1 MSKPSK
7 KTAFLRLFTISV
19 FLILASID
27 NCVLDMA
34 SSVYWAME
42 TAIMTS
48 TTFLGLTPTEF
59 LGLVNS
65 LLIWIVAGLAIW
77 WGYLG
82 DKGNR
87 KRLLLIGTLIWSSS
101 LLFTP
106 LVFNE
111 ISWLV
116 VQCIA
121 GIGLACIASVGF
133 SVIVDFV
140 APEKR
145 GMALGFWGLSQGVGT
160 AVGKGVAAILV
171 SKPSDWW
178 QPFFLFSI
186 IGFIMIGLYFF
197 TLDPKRGATE
207 KELQD
212 VDYEYTIK
220 KADFIFI
227 MKKKTNILVMLT
239 GMIGQIFWGALT
251 WLPFIFFQKF
261 KDQGLTPGAAGFV
274 GNIVA
279 GLFAIGG
286 IFSIPLGWMTDKLLK
301 RTLKARPLV
310 SGAFSLAGIPL
321 FIMMLLI
328 PFDLSALAGVDG
340 TLPILGGLINQLGT
354 NPPFLAMFL
363 VSIGASALISATA
376 PNWFAMIGDVNLP
389 EHRGTMFGLGNF
401 INGVGRGIGSL
412 VLPAIATAFLVFYPE
427 PWNYLWSIIFAL
439 LFFIPMGILCFVAC
453 KTVETDYHS
462 VKETLA
468 RRAEEIKGKVIEK

>member
-1 MSKPSK
+1 MPRPSPK
-7 KTAFLRLFTISV
+7 EAFLRAFTITV

-34 SSVYWAME
+34 SSVYWAMQ
-42 TAIMTS
+42 TALVTS
-48 TTFLGLTPTEF
+48 TTFLGF
-59 LGLVNS
+59 VNS
-65 LLIWIVAGLAIW
+65 LLIWIVSGLAIW

-87 KRLLLIGTLIWSSS
+87 KRLLLVGTLIWSAS

-111 ISWLV
+111 ASWV
-116 VQCIA
+116 IVQCVA
-121 GIGLACIASVGF
+121 GVGLACIASVGF

-145 GMALGFWGLSQGVGT
+145 GMALGFWGLSQGAGT

-171 SKPSDWW
+171 TNPSGWW
-178 QPFFLFSI
+178 QPFFLFAI

-207 KELQD
+207 AELKD

-220 KADFIFI
+220 TADFKSIL
-227 MKKKTNILVMLT
+227 KKKTNILVMLT
-239 GMIGQIFWGALT
+239 GMISQIFWGALT
-251 WLPFIFFQKF
+251 WLPFIFYQKF
-261 KDQGLTPGAAGFV
+261 RDQGLTEGSAGFA
-274 GNIVA
+274 GNVVA

-310 SGAFSLAGIPL
+310 SGTFSIAGIPL
-321 FIMMLLI
+321 FISMLLI

-340 TLPILGGLINQLGT
+340 TLPLIGGLINQLGT

-412 VLPAIATAFLVFYPE
+412 LLPQIAIAFLAVYPE
-427 PWNYLWSIIFAL
+427 PWNYLWSIIVAL

-453 KTVETDYHS
+453 KTVETDYRD

-468 RRAEEIKGKVIEK
+468 RRAGEVKEKRIDT